1 MPLRPATM
9 DEIRAAAERIEGRV
23 LRAPLVRLNVNDA
36 PGKIF
41 LKLENLQPSGAFKMR
56 GAFNKVL
63 SATDDDL
70 AKGVWT
76 VSSGNMAVAVSHV
89 AREIGVDCTVLVSD
103 DAPAKKFAAIEALGA
118 RTVPITWGKVL
129 EVATTREYP
138 GMDGLFIHPFAD
150 QEVMAGNGTIG
161 LETFEDLP
169 DVDAVTVPYGGGGF
183 AGGVA
188 SGIKALRPKA
198 KVYAAEIESGA
209 PFAASYA
216 AGKPTSVDQRNTWVS
231 GISTPYVFEDVWP
244 VVHELLDG
252 SVVSTLP
259 EVAAA
264 VKVIAEANHVIAEG
278 AGAAAVAP
286 ALAGK
291 AGNGNIVCV
300 VSGGNIDTEKL
311 VTILE
316 GKVPE

>member
-1 MPLRPATM
+1 MPLRPASI
-9 DEIRAAAERIEGRV
+9 DKIRAAAERIRGYA
-23 LRAPLVRLNVNDA
+23 LRAPLVRLNVYDA
-36 PGKIF
+36 PCEVF

-63 SATDDDL
+63 SASNDEL
-70 AKGVWT
+70 SKGIWT
-76 VSSGNMAVAVSHV
+76 VSSGNMAVAVSYV
-89 AREIGVDCTVLVSD
+89 AREMGLDCTVLVSD
-103 DAPAKKFAAIEALGA
+103 DAPAKKFAAVEALGGN
-118 RTVPITWGKVL
+118 TVPITWETLL
-129 EVATTREYP
+129 EVAGTRKYP

-161 LETFEDLP
+161 LEIFEDLP
-169 DVDAVTVPYGGGGF
+169 DVNAVTVPYGGGGF
-183 AGGVA
+183 AAGVA
-188 SGIKALRPKA
+188 SGIKALRPEA

-216 AGKPTSVDQRNTWVS
+216 AGEPTPVDQRNTWVS

-244 VVHELLDG
+244 VVYKLLDG
-252 SVVSTLP
+252 SVVSSLP

-264 VKVIAEANHVIAEG
+264 VKIIAEANHVIAEG

-291 AGNGNIVCV
+291 AGTGKVVCV

>member
-1 MPLRPATM
+1 MPLRSATL
-9 DEIRAAAERIEGRV
+9 DEIRAAAKRIDGYA
-23 LRAPLVRLNVNDA
+23 LRTPLVELNVDDA
-36 PGKIF
+36 PCQIF

-63 SATDDDL
+63 STSDNNL

-76 VSSGNMAVAVSHV
+76 VSSGNMAVSVSYV
-89 AREIGVDCTVLVSD
+89 AREMGLDCTVLVSD
-103 DAPAKKFAAIEALGA
+103 DAPIKKFAAIEALGA
-118 RTVPITWGKVL
+118 KTVPITWEMLL
-129 EVATTREYP
+129 EVATTRQYP
-138 GMDGLFIHPFAD
+138 DMNGLFIHPFAD

-161 LETFEDLP
+161 LEIFEDLP
-169 DVDAVTVPYGGGGF
+169 EVDAVTVPYGGGGF
-183 AGGVA
+183 AAGVA
-188 SGIKALRPKA
+188 SGIKALRPETE
-198 KVYAAEIESGA
+198 VYAAEIESGA
-209 PFAASYA
+209 PFAASFA

-291 AGNGNIVCV
+291 AGNGNVVCV